1 LKNPFKVVKYQS
13 QCKKLNGSP
22 IKKGSFVKSKALEV
36 NLSDTMVDVII
47 DSKYE
52 VFLDI
57 VSSYVGILNRMNIF
71 LEELSHPY
79 KNWEFIVSEA
89 RHFSLQYFYLYKA
102 HPKGDKALALFVDI
116 FLESFE
122 SDSEAKLKSSAADNL
137 MLFLQQIV
145 KESGP
150 ALDEFLPVIEKAVQK
165 IESYEDKNFYFF
177 VKSYYQPNKIAETL
191 LGCLAENAAIF
202 KPLNGFLIKFYDY
215 SFTYWLNQEDP
226 LFWIG
231 QNLDLNHIDKG
242 MQDILKQV
250 SHASIIKWKKILDD
264 ILQTVDQDPRAA
276 TKALSALVNYQDFV
290 SLVGSV
296 PQKIMAQKGNAT
308 AGYHLKLTFLFYIIH
323 IPGLSSIHVQALR
336 DINTTLTH
344 LIGDKDFKK
353 DIKIINQTFSLL
365 KVHKGKYPETVLDCI
380 HKIGT
385 VVYKTSKIDLINHFI
400 DRAVDHGFQF
410 PMIKGTGEDW
420 QIKSNTAHV
429 KNIRV
434 FLDLIGQ
441 HPKKSRRLFSAL
453 IISLAI
459 GGVFIKD
466 TDLFPRD
473 ITKFLNSDI
482 EPVFNLVKQLSRLL
496 PAFFNEI
503 GAEGQ
508 LRDISTQLDEACQR
522 KDRLIHFLRKQ
533 CHVESSSRIVD
544 FIQEVL
550 LFWKTGNKKNLEL
563 YVPPSIYHEI
573 DAAGPF
579 VDGPKIILNAMTSKE
594 MTFPNDYLLY
604 PESAINKLI
613 DAVEGVTDLDR
624 SRVKMIFCF
633 YRLLSQKYRIDNL
646 ELKKYLSS
654 FHSENLPD
662 TQRLISALEEKSLE
676 HKIQF
681 LLSYMQ
687 DLKKIIL
694 SEHVYEANEAIY
706 HKRHFAVDIP
716 SMYGSYNEAKF
727 DALGLTLRLE
737 SILNVWFEELI
748 NGIDLQVITKA
759 TFKQIYDILNLFR
772 EALALDGISSNQLDV
787 QMDFLKFSMG
797 IRTCTFTQY
806 LDIFKGFIRAVA
818 DIISDHFNT
827 IHSNNLFQIESR
839 LGKDQILT
847 KYLPKGS
854 RQQKVKLDQRVAE
867 IFFMDRIATSL
878 GLQQMDVFLNRI
890 LHTLFQQSEKLSQIH
905 LSRLLN
911 YDPQCSVIEVGSADP
926 ISNNIIFL
934 GNKGLNLIKL
944 KKIGV
949 AVPEGFIITT
959 EVFKC
964 REVIKQ
970 YKPANINFKKYVAK
984 MVASL
989 EKHTRKKLGNPENP
1003 LLLSVRSGSSISQP
1017 GMLDSFLN
1025 VGLNEEIAASLAKI
1039 TQNPWFAWDSYRR
1052 FLQGYGM
1059 AFGIPRDAFDHIIYK
1074 KKKAVHIEFKRYFTG
1089 DQMKDVALAYKQL
1102 ILDSGVDLIES
1113 VLDHLFLAIDQV
1125 FSSWESKRGKDYRRI
1140 MGISEDWGTAVT
1152 VQSMVFGNLS
1162 RQSGSGVVF
1171 SHSPKLPGDTIRLW
1185 GDFTIGNQGEDVV
1198 SGLVKTLPISEVQRE
1213 LEKRDSKIS
1222 LEKSFPNIY
1231 VQLKKVVSHL
1241 VYDEGWNPQEIEFT
1255 FEGNKK
1261 ENLYILQARD
1271 MSQRDRKK
1279 IVDFDVAP
1287 EILDKEYL
1295 GQGIGVSGGAMSGRI
1310 VFTLEEIDAFRK
1322 SDPGERLILLRN
1334 DTVPDDILEIDAAD
1348 GILTARGGLTSHAAV
1363 VTYNLGKTC
1372 VVGCENL
1379 ICNEPKKKCM
1389 LNGIK
1394 MVTGDYISIN
1404 GQKGSVYKGK
1414 IKVN

>member
-1 LKNPFKVVKYQS
+1 M
-13 QCKKLNGSP
+13 
-22 IKKGSFVKSKALEV
+22 KSKALEI

-52 VFLDI
+52 ALLNI

-71 LEELSHPY
+71 LQEMSHPY

-102 HPKGDKALALFVDI
+102 HPDGEKALDLFVDI

-122 SDSEAKLKSSAADNL
+122 SDSNLKLKINAADNL

-145 KESGP
+145 KESEQN
-150 ALDEFLPVIEKAVQK
+150 LDRFLPVIENALQK
-165 IESYEDKNFYFF
+165 IESYADSDFYFF
-177 VKSYYQPNKIAETL
+177 VRSYYQPNKIAEKLLFCLKGNADIFRTL
-191 LGCLAENAAIF
+191 NR
-202 KPLNGFLIKFYDY
+202 FLVKFYDY
-215 SFTYWLNQEDP
+215 SFSYWLKQEDP
-226 LFWIG
+226 ILWIG
-231 QNLDLNHIDKG
+231 QNLDINHLDDR

-250 SHASIIKWKKILDD
+250 SHSNILKWRKTLEQV
-264 ILQTVDQDPRAA
+264 LQTLNQDPRSS
-276 TKALSALVNYQDFV
+276 TQKLTRLVGFHEFV
-290 SLVGSV
+290 SRIGAM
-296 PQKIMAQKGNAT
+296 PQKIMDKSSHAIEGF
-308 AGYHLKLTFLFYIIH
+308 HLKLTFLFYIIH
-323 IPGLSSIHVQALR
+323 IPGLSTIHVQALR
-336 DINTTLTH
+336 DINDTLSH
-344 LIGDKDFKK
+344 LIGAKDFKT
-353 DIKIINQTFSLL
+353 DIDIVNKTFSLL
-365 KVHKGKYPETVLDCI
+365 KEHRGEYPETVLDCI
-380 HKIGT
+380 HKIGE
-385 VVYKTSKIDLINHFI
+385 VVYKTSKIELINNFI

-420 QIKSNTAHV
+420 QIKSNTAHI

-441 HPKKSRRLFSAL
+441 QPKKSRRLLSAL
-453 IISLAI
+453 IIYLSI

-503 GAEGQ
+503 GAEGI
-508 LRDISTQLDEACQR
+508 LRDISTHLDESCQR

-544 FIQEVL
+544 FIQEVMC
-550 LFWKTGNKKNLEL
+550 FWKTGDKKKLAPF
-563 YVPPSIYHEI
+563 VPPSIYQEI
-573 DAAGPF
+573 NLSGSF
-579 VDGPKIILNAMTSKE
+579 VDGPKIIFNSITSKG
-594 MTFPNDYLLY
+594 MDFPKDYLVY
-604 PESAINKLI
+604 TDAAIGDLI
-613 DAVEGVTDLDR
+613 DEVEGVTDLDR
-624 SRVKMIFCF
+624 SRTKDIFCF

-646 ELKKYLSS
+646 GLKKYLSS
-654 FHSENLPD
+654 FNSENLPD
-662 TQRLISALEEKSLE
+662 TQRLLSALEEKNLE
-676 HKIQF
+676 HKIIL
-681 LLSYMQ
+681 LLSYMK

-694 SEHVYEANEAIY
+694 SDRIYEANEAIY

-727 DALGLTLRLE
+727 DALGLTLRVE
-737 SILNVWFEELI
+737 SILNVWFEELV
-748 NGIDLQVITKA
+748 NSIDLQVITKA
-759 TFKQIYDILNLFR
+759 TFKQIYEILDLFR
-772 EALALDGISSNQLDV
+772 MALELDGISSNQLDV
-787 QMDFLKFSMG
+787 QMDFLKLSMG

-806 LDIFKGFIRAVA
+806 LDIFKGFTRGVA
-818 DIISDHFNT
+818 DIVNDHFHN
-827 IHSNNLFQIESR
+827 IHSSNLFQIESR
-839 LGKDQILT
+839 IGKDQILP

-854 RQQKVKLDQRVAE
+854 KKQKFKLDQRVAE

-878 GLQQMDVFLNRI
+878 GLQQMDVFLNRV

-911 YDPQCSVIEVGSADP
+911 YDPKCSVIEVGSSDP

-949 AVPEGFIITT
+949 PVPKGFIITT

-964 REVIKQ
+964 LEIINQ
-970 YKPANINFKKYVAK
+970 YKPANINFKKNVGK

-989 EKHTRKKLGNPENP
+989 EIHTQKKLGDPENP

-1025 VGLNEEIAASLAKI
+1025 VGINEEIAASIAKNSN
-1039 TQNPWFAWDSYRR
+1039 NPWFAWDSYRR

-1059 AFGIPRDAFDHIIYK
+1059 AFGIKRDEFDHIIYS
-1074 KKKAVHIEFKRYFTG
+1074 KKKAIHIEFKRYFSG
-1089 DQMKDVALAYKQL
+1089 DQMKAVALAYKQL
-1102 ILDSGVDLIES
+1102 ILDSGVRLIES
-1113 VLDHLFLAIDQV
+1113 PIDQLFLAIDLV
-1125 FSSWESKRGKDYRRI
+1125 FASWESKKAKDYRRI
-1140 MGISEDWGTAVT
+1140 MGISDDWGTAVT

-1213 LEKRDSKIS
+1213 IENRDSKIS
-1222 LEKSFPNIY
+1222 LEESFPNIY
-1231 VQLKKVVSHL
+1231 KQLKKIVHHL
-1241 VYDEGWNPQEIEFT
+1241 VYDKGWNPQEIEFT
-1255 FEGNKK
+1255 FEG
-1261 ENLYILQARD
+1261 ETTQDLFILQARD

-1279 IVDFDVAP
+1279 IVDFDVDP
-1287 EILDKEYL
+1287 EILDREYL

-1322 SDPGERLILLRN
+1322 SDPDDNLILLRN
-1334 DTVPDDILEIDAAD
+1334 DTVPDDILEIDASD

-1404 GQKGSVYKGK
+1404 GQKGSVYKGAIK
-1414 IKVN
+1414 IN